1 MAAEWLGVAK
11 GITGIAE
18 KIFGGLAKYGKLK
31 AEERKKLADLLDDI
45 ADEVLAIAKQMNK
58 KEIPNTPC
66 MRVLAYSKQLPP
78 LVERVYDAKIA
89 EQLGDELAAVYESRR
104 LARAILQ
111 TANPG
116 KQQIAEIRA
125 LTSTIDASAG
135 VIQATANIVRAL

>member
-11 GITGIAE
+11 GVTGIAE

-31 AEERKKLADLLDDI
+31 AEEREKLADLLDDI
-45 ADEVLAIAKQMNK
+45 AEEVLSIAKQMNK
-58 KEIPNTPC
+58 REIPTTPC
-66 MRVLAYSKQLPP
+66 ERVLAYSKQLPP
-78 LVERVYDAKIA
+78 LVERVYDADIA
-89 EQLGDELAAVYESRR
+89 EQLGSELAAVYQSRK
-104 LARAILQ
+104 LARSILE

-116 KQQIAEIRA
+116 KQQMAQIRA